1 MTWDNRFACIT
12 CAALLCTAAA
22 RADVAPT
29 SIAVA
34 PASVVAASPVVVAA
48 PVPVATTVAAPAPTA
63 PVVIVETASAPDTP
77 PIAERGA
84 FDMARWESVLD
95 TVRTRAAAE
104 KISKKTIDAALK
116 NPAFIP
122 NIVKRDQN
130 QSEFKLTL
138 DGYLNRTVNPTRIAS
153 GRKMA
158 NKYPTL
164 LNRVHA
170 RYGVQPHVILAFW
183 GMESNYGARMADH
196 PLRDAFVTLI
206 YEGRRQT
213 FFTNQLIALMKI
225 ADKNGDDI
233 SDYGGSWAGAMGHF
247 QFIPTTL
254 AAYGVDGNGDGK
266 IDISGS
272 IGDAMMSAGNYLN
285 RLGWNENERIVRRVV
300 LPADFDVSLLDG
312 KTKKTLSDW
321 AALGATLPDG
331 RALPTTDMSAGMVA
345 DTVAINDARMNA
357 AIAPTDPNAVDMDVA
372 PMPAITAYLTYPNF
386 YRIKKWNNSN
396 WYAIAIAELADA
408 LHQ

>member
-34 PASVVAASPVVVAA
+34 PVTAVSPVVMSQVA
-48 PVPVATTVAAPAPTA
+48 PVATTVAPT
-63 PVVIVETASAPDTP
+63 PVVIVETAPAPDTP

-95 TVRTRAAAE
+95 TVRTRATAE

-158 NKYPTL
+158 QKYPTL

-170 RYGVQPHVILAFW
+170 RYGIQPHVILAFW
-183 GMESNYGARMADH
+183 GIESNYGARMADH

-312 KTKKTLSDW
+312 KTKKHLSDW

-331 RALPTTDMSAGMVA
+331 RTLPVTDMIAGMVA

-372 PMPAITAYLTYPNF
+372 PMPAIAAYLTYPNF

-408 LHQ
+408 LRQ

>member
-22 RADVAPT
+22 RADVAQT

-34 PASVVAASPVVVAA
+34 PASV
-48 PVPVATTVAAPAPTA
+48 VAAPAPTA
-63 PVVIVETASAPDTP
+63 PVVIVETAPDTP

-233 SDYGGSWAGAMGHF
+233 SDYGGSWAGAIGHF

-331 RALPTTDMSAGMVA
+331 CALPLTDMMAGMVA